1 MITSLLRDAT
11 GRVTKGDAPEAPP
24 ADANAVLWVDLR
36 NPTPDEADAL
46 RTVYG
51 FNEFAVED
59 ALGTESHP
67 KIESYDE
74 PRSGR
79 GCLFLTVE
87 AVTLDLT
94 DHTFA
99 THQVSF
105 FLGRNYL
112 VSVHTD
118 SIPSVDAVRDEAIA
132 SGRMRPSS
140 DLVMHAVLDQLVDN
154 YKPIIE
160 LLERHINNAE
170 DVLLRSTSRSA
181 VNVIF
186 ELKRDIMRLRRTA
199 ALQREVMHRLSRD
212 PSELIPPKNQ
222 LYFRDLYDSVFHV
235 YELSNWHREMIT
247 GLLEVHLTSISNRT
261 NEIMRILT
269 IIAVVGMPLT
279 LIAGIFGTNFSYVPF
294 MKDHATE
301 PTTGFWY
308 MVALMCAVTIATLT
322 WFKVKKWF

>member
-1 MITSLLRDAT
+1 MITSLLRDPSGKLTKSDAAEPLPSAT
-11 GRVTKGDAPEAPP
+11 D
-24 ADANAVLWVDLR
+24 AVLWVDLR
-36 NPTPDEADAL
+36 DPTPDEANAL

-51 FNEFAVED
+51 FNEFAIEY
-59 ALGTESHP
+59 ALSTKTHP
-67 KIESYDE
+67 KLEPYDT
-74 PRSGR
+74 PAG
-79 GCLFLTVE
+79 GGLFLTVE
-87 AVTLDLT
+87 AASLDLT

-118 SIPSVDAVRDEAIA
+118 SIPSVDSVRDEAIA
-132 SGRMRPSS
+132 SGRMRPSA

-279 LIAGIFGTNFSYVPF
+279 LIAGIYGTNFSYVPF
-294 MKDHATE
+294 MKDRVTE
-301 PTTGFWY
+301 PITGFWY
-308 MVALMCAVTIATLT
+308 MIALMCAVTAATLT